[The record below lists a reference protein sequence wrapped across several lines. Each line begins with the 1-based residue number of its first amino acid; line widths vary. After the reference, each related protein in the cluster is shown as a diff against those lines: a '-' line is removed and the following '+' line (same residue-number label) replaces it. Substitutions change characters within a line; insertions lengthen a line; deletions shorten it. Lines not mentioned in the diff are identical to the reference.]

1 MDGERSVLVA
11 NIENVLTIVRIV
23 GTIIAIFMV
32 LWVCFKFLV
41 AVKNKDDEKKAKA
54 KKMFVPMLIGA
65 LLIVFATSLVEWL
78 WINSIAK
85 PIIYIY
91 PEQEVN
97 LRVELGN
104 PELITTSYPNY
115 FEYNGWNVKANPNGD
130 LEDKNTNKKLYSLYW
145 EGKMNNINNDLS
157 EGFVVKG
164 EEVADFLDEKLE
176 ILGLNYKER
185 EEFIVY
191 WLPRLEKNKYNFIRF
206 ALTDE
211 CNEYMPLIINE
222 EKEDG
227 TLEEADIDTLI
238 RVLMIF
244 KPLNHEIE
252 VKEQELPK
260 QERIGFTVV
269 EWGGSE
275 L

>member
-1 MDGERSVLVA
+1 MFG
-11 NIENVLTIVRIV
+11 IELPPKVV
-23 GTIIAIFMV
+23 TIIKKSVGLLRTLTPV
-32 LWVCFKFLV
+32 LGL
-41 AVKNKDDEKKAKA
+41 
-54 KKMFVPMLIGA
+54 LI
-65 LLIVFATSLVEWL
+65 LLIVVIVKKKKKKSIKKTLIVGIIIIILAFFGISFLEWQWVTVL
-78 WINSIAK
+78 AK

-97 LRVELGN
+97 LQVELGN

-145 EGKMNNINNDLS
+145 EGKTNNINNDLS
-157 EGFVVKG
+157 EGFVVNG
-164 EEVADFLDEKLE
+164 EEVANFLDEKLE

-191 WLPRLEKNKYNFIRF
+191 WLPRLEKNKYNYIRF
-206 ALTDE
+206 ALTEE

>member
-1 MDGERSVLVA
+1 MEDNKEVMEKE
-11 NIENVLTIVRIV
+11 NIEEINEKINNSNSSEPKKKTSFEKARRVFYHRVIWAV
-23 GTIIAIFMV
+23 IIIF
-32 LWVCFKFLV
+32 
-41 AVKNKDDEKKAKA
+41 
-54 KKMFVPMLIGA
+54 I
-65 LLIVFATSLVEWL
+65 SLSANWL
-78 WINSIAK
+78 WEQIVVGK

-97 LRVELGN
+97 LQVELGN

-115 FEYNGWNVKANPNGD
+115 FKYNGWNVKASPDGD

-145 EGKMNNINNDLS
+145 EGKMNNIDNGIS
-157 EGFVVKG
+157 TGFVVKG

-191 WLPRLEKNKYNFIRF
+191 WLPKLEKNKYNFIRF

-227 TLEEADIDTLI
+227 TLEKAEVDTLI

-252 VKEQELPK
+252 VKEQILPK